1 MSLTL
6 DDFLAYSQIKSYD
19 VISTGQFKRHLSQCR
34 DNGDKWAILMY
45 ARQTKVQLKL
55 REVVSLVSQ
64 LNTPGSCHIQRICKD
79 VMTCA
84 QPPIRVMTGHNI
96 CCLTGLKTEHC
107 IDLTRIGK
115 NSKEVHVHPRF
126 WHFFVLLWYCAKIEY
141 VIRACTKQWIE
152 KSGVKPNSC
161 NYTKICE
168 DFFEQTN
175 DFFSQLF
182 KLFEKGISY
191 TTESLIVYRDKYVL
205 QPVLKPTQGFLDA
218 SDKSEH

>member
-1 MSLTL
+1 MGVTL

-34 DNGDKWAILMY
+34 DNGDKWAIVMY
-45 ARQTKVQLKL
+45 SRQTNVQSKL
-55 REVVSLVSQ
+55 REVFNLVNQ
-64 LNTPGSCHIQRICKD
+64 LNTPGSNHIQRICKD

-84 QPPIRVMTGHNI
+84 QPPIRVLTGHNV

-107 IDLTRIGK
+107 IDLTRVGK

-152 KSGVKPNSC
+152 RSGAKPSTC

-168 DFFEQTN
+168 EFFEQNN
-175 DFFSQLF
+175 DFLIKLF
-182 KLFEKGISY
+182 QLFEKGIAY

-205 QPVLKPTQGFLDA
+205 QPVLKPTQEFLEVPD
-218 SDKSEH
+218 

>member
-6 DDFLAYSQIKSYD
+6 EDFLAYSQIKSYD

-34 DNGDKWAILMY
+34 DNGDKWAIIMY
-45 ARQTKVQLKL
+45 SRQANVQLKL
-55 REVVSLVSQ
+55 REIVSLVSQ
-64 LNTPGSCHIQRICKD
+64 LNTPGNNHIQRICKD

-84 QPPIRVMTGHNI
+84 QPPIRVMTGLNV

-115 NSKEVHVHPRF
+115 NSKEVHVHPKF

-152 KSGVKPNSC
+152 KSGLKPTAS
-161 NYTKICE
+161 NYTNICE
-168 DFFEQTN
+168 DFLEQNN
-175 DFFSQLF
+175 DFLGQLYR
-182 KLFEKGISY
+182 LFERGIAY
-191 TTESLIVYRDKYVL
+191 TTESLTVYRNKYVL
-205 QPVLKPTQGFLDA
+205 QPVLKPPADFFESHD
-218 SDKSEH
+218 DEPN